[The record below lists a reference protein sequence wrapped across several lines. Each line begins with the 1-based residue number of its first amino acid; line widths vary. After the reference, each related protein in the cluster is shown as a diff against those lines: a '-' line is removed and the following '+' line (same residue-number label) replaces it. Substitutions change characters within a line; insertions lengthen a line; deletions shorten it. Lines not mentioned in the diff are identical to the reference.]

1 MGASILSILAKAGIP
16 ALAALLFTACSWE
29 CQGIPEE
36 LPWFIAED
44 YEGKTVF
51 FTNGQDTVE
60 VSYDYSEMD
69 VEENRNHSMSRGR
82 CHTSIVQAGCWGDS
96 WALDALR
103 DSLKDMNYVS
113 PLSYGMWQECYK
125 ESLCQSYLFTYRLPD
140 TTMGVLP
147 MGMRFT
153 AEFSGLSMDFLQEG
167 GVYESRDG
175 IFCYLTEWRSIGG
188 HSYSRVL
195 KHVLPKTRYG
205 LFDTIYLADRKGIVQ
220 LVSEAQGE
228 TWYLIPPEEDESSAN
243 DGV

>member
-1 MGASILSILAKAGIP
+1 MKVRKIEESMRVKTFSSVSAKAGIP

-113 PLSYGMWQECYK
+113 PLSYGMWQECYNPNR
-125 ESLCQSYLFTYRLPD
+125 SLDFGEIARLCH
-140 TTMGVLP
+140 
-147 MGMRFT
+147 
-153 AEFSGLSMDFLQEG
+153 AASML
-167 GVYESRDG
+167 
-175 IFCYLTEWRSIGG
+175 
-188 HSYSRVL
+188 
-195 KHVLPKTRYG
+195 
-205 LFDTIYLADRKGIVQ
+205 LA
-220 LVSEAQGE
+220 
-228 TWYLIPPEEDESSAN
+228 
-243 DGV
+243 